1 MLRRLVSP
9 TGFVLVAI
17 FFLLPFLTVR
27 CAPVDPDAT
36 VAPTATFTGVD
47 LVVGGEP
54 DLLLPERQP
63 GDVYRLKRADPATA
77 LGRDVGL
84 PAEPFAG
91 AAVVLIV
98 IGVVAAAIRPV
109 WLRGWTAGVAALLA
123 GLAVLAAVLRSR
135 NRVAGMLAELWPDSD
150 QDWDRYQFIT
160 LGLGAWLAMAGLA
173 ALGLGNVFVAVPRR
187 AVDNHESNR

>member
-17 FFLLPFLTVR
+17 CFLLPFVTVR
-27 CAPVDPDAT
+27 CTPVDPAGT

-54 DLLLPERQP
+54 DLYLPRQR
-63 GDVYRLKRADPATA
+63 GELYRLERADPATG
-77 LGRDVGL
+77 LGRDVAL
-84 PAEPFAG
+84 PVEPFAG
-91 AAVVLIV
+91 AAVVLMAV
-98 IGVVAAAIRPV
+98 GAAAAAIRPA

-135 NRVAGMLAELWPDSD
+135 NRVAGMLAELWPDTET
-150 QDWDRYQFIT
+150 DWDRYQFIT
-160 LGLGAWLAMAGLA
+160 VGLGAWLAMAGLA
-173 ALGLGNVFVAVPRR
+173 MLGLGNVFVAVPRR
-187 AVDNHESNR
+187 PALDRE